1 MEAKNTLLT
10 SCGNGKT
17 ILDKA
22 YNKHILNVINSLDEE
37 KGDRWE
43 TYNLIASELSKN
55 TGKDYIKEIKY
66 RLTDGEDPN
75 IVMLDIIEREIEVI
89 GGLVWFLKR
98 RVEEYVDDDF
108 FKRFF

>member
-1 MEAKNTLLT
+1 MESKNSLLT
-10 SCGNGKT
+10 SCGNGRT

-37 KGDRWE
+37 KNDRWE
-43 TYNLIASELSKN
+43 TYNLIVSELSKN
-55 TGKDYIKEIKY
+55 TEKDYLKEVKY

-75 IVMLDIIEREIEVI
+75 LVILDIIEREHELA
-89 GGLVWFLKR
+89 GGLVWFLKK
-98 RVEEYVDDDF
+98 RVEEYVEEDF

>member
-55 TGKDYIKEIKY
+55 NGKDYIKEIKY

-75 IVMLDIIEREIEVI
+75 FVMLDIIERENEII
-89 GGLVWFLKR
+89 GGLIWFLKR
-98 RVEEYVDDDF
+98 RIEEYVDDDF